1 MCTTTL
7 TAMTAGGVMVDVC
20 AGGCGGM
27 WFDWF
32 ELDRVDEKHETGEG
46 LLEVDRDPMLR
57 VDPQRRIRCPLEGEI
72 MMRHFR
78 SVRRKTI
85 VDECPRCA
93 GFWLHFGE
101 LVSIRQRFGTT
112 EERKAAA
119 LEYYSEM
126 FDPGLT
132 VKWAQTMSDLEKAQ
146 KVAHAFRLKCPSYY
160 MPGELDLPGP
170 PTIFVGGPKW
180 RRIVFARLPISA
192 NPRARA

>member
-1 MCTTTL
+1 MTRTAKDLHTRHASETRALECPVCSTTL
-7 TAMTAGGVMVDVC
+7 TAMTAGGVTVDVC

-32 ELDRVDEKHETGEG
+32 ELGRVDERHETGEG
-46 LLEVDRDPMLR
+46 LLEVRRDPTLE
-57 VDPQRRIRCPLEGEI
+57 VDPQKRISCPLDGEI

-78 SVRRKTI
+78 SVRRRTI

-101 LVSIRQRFGTT
+101 LVSIRQEFDTT

-126 FDPGLT
+126 FDPDLA
-132 VKWAQTMSDLEKAQ
+132 VEHARTMSDLEKAR
-146 KVAHAFRLKCPSYY
+146 KVAHAFRFICPSYY
-160 MPGELDLPGP
+160 MPGEQDWGA
-170 PTIFVGGPKW
+170 F
-180 RRIVFARLPISA
+180 
-192 NPRARA
+192 